1 MGILKTQELVSMVK
15 QWFNEEEALLYTG
28 IKSRTSL
35 LEARKSGELNSY
47 NPQGRLLYKKEDLDK
62 WIESYKV
69 EMNRIELQFNTKN
82 RYQ

>member
-1 MGILKTQELVSMVK
+1 MKTIKTQQLISMVK

-35 LEARKSGELNSY
+35 QEARKSGELAFY
-47 NPQGRLLYKKEDLDK
+47 APQGRLLYKKEDLDR
-62 WIESYKV
+62 WIESNMVKT
-69 EMNRIELQFNTKN
+69 NRIELQFNIKN

>member
-1 MGILKTQELVSMVK
+1 MKTKELVSIVK

-62 WIESYKV
+62 WIESHKI
-69 EMNRIELQFNTKN
+69 ENNRIELQFHRKN
-82 RYQ
+82 KYV

>member
-1 MGILKTQELVSMVK
+1 MKTLKTQQLVSMVK

-35 LEARKSGELNSY
+35 QEARKSGELNSY
-47 NPQGRLLYKKEDLDK
+47 NPQGRLLYKKEDLDR
-62 WIESYKV
+62 WIESHRV
-69 EMNRIELQFNTKN
+69 ETSRIELQFNVKN